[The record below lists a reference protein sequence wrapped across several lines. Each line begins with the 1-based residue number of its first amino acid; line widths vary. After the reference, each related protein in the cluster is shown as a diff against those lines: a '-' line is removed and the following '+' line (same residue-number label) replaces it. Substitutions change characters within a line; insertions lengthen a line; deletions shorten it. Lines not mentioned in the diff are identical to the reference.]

1 MDFLE
6 KDLEEIIYTADREEL
21 KKRGLYISG
30 KMYRQLRIGNY
41 GVADIVTVECKKHLF
56 EKCLDEIIVNI
67 YELKKDKIG
76 ISAFLQ
82 AVKYAKGIKQY
93 IEHKKYD
100 ERIGFNI
107 YINLIGK
114 KIDTTG
120 EFCFINTVFRKV
132 NFITYKIDINGLH
145 FDSKHFYSLT
155 QEGFDNGKI

>member
-6 KDLEEIIYTADREEL
+6 KDLEEIIYAADREEL

-41 GVADIVTVECKKHLF
+41 GIADIVTVECKKHLYDRYL
-56 EKCLDEIIVNI
+56 EEIIVNV

-93 IEHKKYD
+93 IKHKKYD
-100 ERIGFNI
+100 ERIGFDI
-107 YINLIGK
+107 HINLIGK
-114 KIDTTG
+114 EIDTTG
-120 EFCFINTVFRKV
+120 EFCYINTVFRDV
-132 NFITYKIDINGLH
+132 NFITYKMDIKGLH
-145 FDSKHFYSLT
+145 FEMRNSYSLT